1 MTRRFINQ
9 LTDGETIEEVF
20 LANEKQLRRN
30 RAGNPYIQLRL
41 SDRTGSV
48 VAMLWNA
55 SQGEFE
61 NIENGDYVRV
71 KGNAQLFNGTMQ
83 IIAKGFSSVPT
94 AQIDPADF
102 ETLSKANIDQL
113 AQHATH
119 MLRGMKNVHLRNLAE
134 TFILDD
140 ELMAKLQMAPA
151 GVKNHHAYQ
160 GGLLQHIVS
169 LMELAQKVSGH
180 YQNVDDDLLLLG
192 SFLHDLGKIEELTYQ
207 RDLGYSDE
215 GQLIGH
221 IVIGV
226 RILDQKIA
234 ETEKMS
240 GEPVPEE
247 LVFRLRHM
255 IVSHHGEYQ
264 FGSPKLPMTPEAVA
278 LRYIDILDARLHA
291 IDQLIED
298 DLNEES
304 AWTNYVPAL
313 DRKFY
318 KGSID

>member
-1 MTRRFINQ
+1 MGRRFINQ

-30 RAGNPYIQLRL
+30 RAGNPYVQIRL
-41 SDRTGSV
+41 SDKTGSV

-55 SQGEFE
+55 NQGEFE
-61 NIENGDYVRV
+61 KIDNGDYVRV
-71 KGNAQLFNGTMQ
+71 KGNAQLFNGSMQ
-83 IIAKGFSSVPT
+83 VIAKSFNSVPSN
-94 AQIDPADF
+94 QIDPADF
-102 ETLSKANIDQL
+102 ETLSKTNIDQL
-113 AQHATH
+113 AQQASQ
-119 MLRGMKNVHLRNLAE
+119 MLRAMKNVHLRNLAE
-134 TFILDD
+134 CFIVDD
-140 ELMAKLQMAPA
+140 ELMSKIQKAPA

-180 YQNVDDDLLLLG
+180 YEKVDDDLLLLG
-192 SFLHDLGKIEELTYQ
+192 AFLHDLGKIEELTYE

-240 GEPVPEE
+240 GEPIPEE
-247 LVFRLRHM
+247 LVYRLRHM
-255 IVSHHGEYQ
+255 IVSHHGEYEY
-264 FGSPKLPMTPEAVA
+264 GSPKLPMTPEAVA

-318 KGSID
+318 KGNSE

>member
-1 MTRRFINQ
+1 MARRFINQ

-30 RAGNPYIQLRL
+30 RAGNPYVQIRL
-41 SDRTGSV
+41 SDKTGSV

-55 SQGEFE
+55 NQGEFE
-61 NIENGDYVRV
+61 KIDNGDYVRV
-71 KGNAQLFNGTMQ
+71 KGNAQLFNGSMQ
-83 IIAKGFSSVPT
+83 VIAKSFNSVPSN
-94 AQIDPADF
+94 QIDPADF
-102 ETLSKANIDQL
+102 ETLSKTNIDQL
-113 AQHATH
+113 AQQASL
-119 MLRGMKNVHLRNLAE
+119 MLRAMKNVHLRNLAE
-134 TFILDD
+134 CFIVDD
-140 ELMAKLQMAPA
+140 ELMSKIQKAPA

-180 YQNVDDDLLLLG
+180 YDRVDDDLLLLG
-192 SFLHDLGKIEELTYQ
+192 AFLHDLGKIEELTYE

-240 GEPVPEE
+240 GEPIPQE
-247 LVFRLRHM
+247 LVYRLRHM
-255 IVSHHGEYQ
+255 IVSHHGEYEY
-264 FGSPKLPMTPEAVA
+264 GSPKLPMTPEAVA

-318 KGSID
+318 KGTSE

>member
-1 MTRRFINQ
+1 MARRFVNQ
-9 LTDGETIEEVF
+9 LTDGELIDEVF

-30 RAGNPYIQLRL
+30 RAGNPYVQLRL

-55 SQGEFE
+55 NQSEFDKV
-61 NIENGDYVRV
+61 ENGDYVRV

-83 IIAKGFSSVPT
+83 VIAKSFSTVPGV
-94 AQIDPADF
+94 QIDPADF
-102 ETLSKANIDQL
+102 ETLSQTNIDQL
-113 AQHATH
+113 ASQATQ
-119 MLRGMKNVHLRNLAE
+119 MLRAMKNVHLRNLAE
-134 TFILDD
+134 CFIVDD
-140 ELMAKLQMAPA
+140 QLMSKIQRAPA

-169 LMELAQKVSGH
+169 LMEIARIIAAH
-180 YQNVDDDLLLLG
+180 YSNVDDDLLLMG
-192 SFLHDLGKIEELTYQ
+192 AFLHDLGKIEELTYE

-234 ETEKMS
+234 ETEKMA
-240 GEPVPEE
+240 GEPVPQE
-247 LVFRLRHM
+247 LVYRLRHM
-255 IVSHHGEYQ
+255 IVSHHGEYAY
-264 FGSPKLPMTPEAVA
+264 GSPKLPMTPEAVA
-278 LRYIDILDARLHA
+278 LRYIDILDARLHS

-298 DLNEES
+298 DLNEDS
-304 AWTNYVPAL
+304 AWTNFIPAL

-318 KGSID
+318 KGSKL